1 MKGVTCFPIK
11 RTYDE
16 DGVELPRDDD
26 EWRFK
31 CARDGD
37 HLTTPFQCDL
47 CHFRNI
53 QGRDPLAH
61 SDKDCLLLEFIRRAN
76 LDAFWA
82 RETNSVKANSQV
94 AKRAFKPETKFGF
107 RHLFPP
113 MGPFP
118 LMDTFGMKLAVT
130 VLDRSLDKGKHEA
143 FVQWA
148 TFRKIRSTFTNV
160 WQASLF
166 GSKDV
171 VGAYERKKTWISSS
185 PSHQFFYNRFMV
197 GCHKRV
203 GELVKRDE
211 PITVPQ
217 LKAIDLL
224 LSNR

>member
-76 LDAFWA
+76 LDVHYA
-82 RETNSVKANSQV
+82 
-94 AKRAFKPETKFGF
+94 
-107 RHLFPP
+107 
-113 MGPFP
+113 
-118 LMDTFGMKLAVT
+118 
-130 VLDRSLDKGKHEA
+130 
-143 FVQWA
+143 
-148 TFRKIRSTFTNV
+148 IRS
-160 WQASLF
+160 
-166 GSKDV
+166 
-171 VGAYERKKTWISSS
+171 
-185 PSHQFFYNRFMV
+185 
-197 GCHKRV
+197 
-203 GELVKRDE
+203 
-211 PITVPQ
+211 
-217 LKAIDLL
+217 
-224 LSNR
+224 